1 MLNNMFM
8 PINDQ
13 QYLMN
18 IIQSKDKKIN
28 QLEQLI
34 IEKDLEIN
42 YLKRNINNLNF
53 FINQMKMMMPN
64 MNLMNQQQFNINN
77 MNQQQ
82 FYNNNNMNIINN
94 PFPIINQ
101 NHFANRNNNMPLN
114 GSNELTIAFHTNIKQ
129 TKFNKHIK
137 SSCLLDYFNTKSLTH
152 NFRPLSL
159 DKTLEENGLYD
170 GSIIY
175 FSYPIYN
182 LTFFHESG
190 KKTVVPL
197 DGDCPLIH
205 AFIFYCKDSNIK
217 NIYRDAMEKKV
228 MFIYGTIPLD
238 FFDDTPIYQIFKNPN
253 PRINVSNFNNI

>member
-1 MLNNMFM
+1 MINNMFM

-34 IEKDLEIN
+34 IEKDLKIN

-114 GSNELTIAFHTNIKQ
+114 GSNELTIAIHTNIKQ

-137 SSCLLDYFNTKSLTH
+137 SSCLLDYFNNKSLIWH
-152 NFRPLSL
+152 
-159 DKTLEENGLYD
+159 
-170 GSIIY
+170 
-175 FSYPIYN
+175 
-182 LTFFHESG
+182 FFMIPV
-190 KKTVVPL
+190 KKL
-197 DGDCPLIH
+197 L
-205 AFIFYCKDSNIK
+205 F
-217 NIYRDAMEKKV
+217 
-228 MFIYGTIPLD
+228 L
-238 FFDDTPIYQIFKNPN
+238 
-253 PRINVSNFNNI
+253 